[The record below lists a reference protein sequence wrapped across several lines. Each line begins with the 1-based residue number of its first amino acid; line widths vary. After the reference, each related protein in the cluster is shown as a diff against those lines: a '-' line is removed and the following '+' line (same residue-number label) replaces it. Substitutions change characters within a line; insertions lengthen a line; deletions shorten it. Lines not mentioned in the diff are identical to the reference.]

1 MDEEKIKKMQEDYK
15 ERKSQIKFN
24 NHIEN
29 DITKLNGLNAA
40 IKEENDEKVKI
51 SAAKIEEKQQNIAK
65 SVIFYVVFCKIILKS
80 IIIPFIKDIIPEN
93 YGFFVVFTFKI
104 ICLFAFI
111 KIIKNIVGYIKIVK
125 KEIDEYTKKQNLTNV
140 LNTEK
145 SPSQSE
151 NKQTNKD
158 YIETGIPNKKLY
170 KDDDTIFTIE
180 KKYCKKCGNALQ
192 IYTINGKKVEQCINP
207 DCKKYRF

>member
-29 DITKLNGLNAA
+29 DTTKLNGLNIA
-40 IKEENDEKVKI
+40 INKEDNEKVKI

-65 SVIFYVVFCKIILKS
+65 SVIFYVVFCKIILKN

-93 YGFFVVFTFKI
+93 YEFFVVFTFKI

-111 KIIKNIVGYIKIVK
+111 KIIKNIVDYIKVVK
-125 KEIDEYTKKQNLTNV
+125 KEINEYTKKQNLTNV

-151 NKQTNKD
+151 NKQINKD
-158 YIETGIPNKKLY
+158 YIEIKTPNKLY
-170 KDDDTIFTIE
+170 KDNDTIFTIE

-207 DCKKYRF
+207 DCKKYKF

>member
-29 DITKLNGLNAA
+29 DTTKLNGLNIA
-40 IKEENDEKVKI
+40 INKENNEKVKI

-65 SVIFYVVFCKIILKS
+65 SVIFYVVFCKIILKN

-93 YGFFVVFTFKI
+93 YEFFVVFTFKI

-111 KIIKNIVGYIKIVK
+111 KIIKNIVDYIKVVK
-125 KEIDEYTKKQNLTNV
+125 KEINEYTKKQNLTNV

-151 NKQTNKD
+151 NKQINKD
-158 YIETGIPNKKLY
+158 YIEIKTPNKLY
-170 KDDDTIFTIE
+170 KDNDTIFNVE

-207 DCKKYRF
+207 DCKKYKF

>member
-29 DITKLNGLNAA
+29 DTTKLNGLNIA
-40 IKEENDEKVKI
+40 INKENNEKVKI

-65 SVIFYVVFCKIILKS
+65 SVIFYVVFCKIILKN

-93 YGFFVVFTFKI
+93 YEFFVVFTFKI

-111 KIIKNIVGYIKIVK
+111 KIIKNIVDYIKVVK
-125 KEIDEYTKKQNLTNV
+125 KEINEYTKKQNLTNV

-151 NKQTNKD
+151 NKQINKD
-158 YIETGIPNKKLY
+158 YIEIETPNKLY
-170 KDDDTIFTIE
+170 KDNDTIFNVE

-207 DCKKYRF
+207 DCKKYKF